1 MQLKLGHGYFRS
13 YLVNLPDWE
22 SDECSECSCLENPE
36 HLLLLCSKF
45 TEIREEI
52 KAELSIELVNM
63 KFLFNTKVGQEFL
76 IKYIQ
81 KTKVA
86 TRESLLEEA

>member
-1 MQLKLGHGYFRS
+1 
-13 YLVNLPDWE
+13 
-22 SDECSECSCLENPE
+22 
-36 HLLLLCSKF
+36 LLCSKF
-45 TEIREEI
+45 TEIRKEI

-76 IKYIQ
+76 IKYIK